1 MSETTNPVRSN
12 GRILTTHAGSLP
24 RPKDLVELY
33 ARRVDGETIDE
44 DLLMRKAAAATR
56 AVIIKQLEA
65 GIDIPNNGEQAREAF
80 FLYVRRRMSGFGG
93 QAERKPWG
101 DLLNYPEFAEASGLS
116 FSSKT
121 MVSNRNPATAIGE
134 VRHIA
139 PEANLA
145 EINDF
150 KAALKEAGGGT
161 FVDTFMTAPS
171 PGMITIA
178 MQNRYYETEL
188 EYLDAV
194 AEALRVE
201 YEAAINNGMILQIDA
216 PDLAMERHMAFHE
229 QPLED
234 YIKFVRRVVDRIN
247 RVLRNI
253 PKERV
258 RMHVCWGNYEG
269 PHDCDIALREILPFL
284 LEANVGGLML
294 SFANPRHSHEI
305 KVLKDIP
312 IAPDQYIVAGVID
325 TLTNFVEH
333 PEVVAERIERAAE
346 CVGDPTRVLAGTDC
360 GFDTAAGMGR
370 VTADVVWAKLRAL
383 RDGAE
388 IASRRLF

>member
-1 MSETTNPVRSN
+1 MSPTITPIRSR

-24 RPKDLVELY
+24 RPKELVQLY
-33 ARRVDGETIDE
+33 ASRARGETIDE
-44 DLLMRKAAAATR
+44 DLLWRIASEATHTVV
-56 AVIIKQLEA
+56 AKQKEV
-65 GIDIPNNGEQAREAF
+65 GIDIANNGEQAREAF
-80 FLYVRRRMSGFGG
+80 FLYVQRRMSGFGG
-93 QAERKPWG
+93 RAPRKPWG

-116 FSSKT
+116 FASKT
-121 MVSNRNPATAIGE
+121 MVSNRNPPAAIGE
-134 VRHIA
+134 VFYVA
-139 PEANLA
+139 PEANQA

-150 KAALKEAGGGT
+150 QSALKKVDGT
-161 FVDTFMTAPS
+161 FTDTFMTAPS
-171 PGMITIA
+171 PGMITIG
-178 MQNRYYETEL
+178 MENRYYDTEQD
-188 EYLDAV
+188 YLDAV

-201 YEAAINNGMILQIDA
+201 YEAAVANGLILQIDA
-216 PDLAMERHMAFHE
+216 PDLAMERHLTFHDK
-229 QPLED
+229 PLD
-234 YIKFVRRVVDRIN
+234 DFIAFVRRVVVRIN

-269 PHDCDIALREILPFL
+269 PHDCDVALREILPSL
-284 LEANVGGLML
+284 LEAKVGGLML
-294 SFANPRHSHEI
+294 SFANPRHNHEI
-305 KVLKDIP
+305 KVLKDIR
-312 IAPDQYIVAGVID
+312 IGPDQYIVAGVID

-333 PEVVAERIERAAE
+333 PEVVADRIERAAA

-388 IASRRLF
+388 LASRRLF